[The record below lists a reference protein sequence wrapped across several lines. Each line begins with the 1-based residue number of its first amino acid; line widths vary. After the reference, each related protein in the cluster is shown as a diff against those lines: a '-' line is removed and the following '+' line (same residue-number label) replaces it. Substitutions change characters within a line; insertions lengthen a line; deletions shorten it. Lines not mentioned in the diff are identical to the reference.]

1 MKTTR
6 KPAVL
11 LALLMLLS
19 LFVLSAC
26 SDGGGSATRDSEPE
40 APSGGS
46 EAGTESGAGGER
58 ESEDSTPKESG
69 TEAETEP
76 SVPVDRFADGTMIY
90 YENFDRYGNESGNVM
105 TLGTLRK
112 NGVWRLDDQTDP
124 YYERSKPYAA
134 KSTCRYA
141 IRDGKLQ
148 IMGYRDAS
156 GNEIADASDTYLV
169 VLDEN
174 TLWELD
180 GKAYTIQYE
189 VTYAS
194 YANVKRYICLLW
206 NYYGQYYNSFHLR
219 VNGTGNLQAHKA
231 GAWLDHDKY
240 VASTDLYSGSLDGNS
255 GTSIA
260 NKLLGIDLGGSS
272 AKAILRDI
280 PVTVRI
286 RIHADGTATV
296 LLSTDGERFV
306 AVAEYHP
313 SSEVGTGLNS
323 HTPTCNG
330 GALAIKT
337 GAGINGTLDDI
348 MIYMGHGD
356 TPEDKTVR
364 FAPLPIPDAGE
375 IPLFT
380 QESTVSKTVYNDSAY
395 SAFNSLAKAEILVPG
410 LKQGMIPQG
419 MDVSVERNLLFISG
433 YFKDTSCSESSVV
446 LTVDLT
452 SGKFVGEY
460 YLEDIGGAPHTSHV
474 GGIAVTEKNLYI
486 SSNSLLYRIPLSAFE
501 EAGARGA
508 VRIAETIPVPVRAS
522 FCNYS
527 EGILWVGDFYIPND
541 TTYSTPEW
549 RHMQN
554 RAGGTYGAWCVG
566 YRLTDATENGL
577 NADALP
583 AGAAFATPDIVL
595 SIDQKI
601 QGFAVVG
608 DRIALSRS
616 YGRTANSAILLY
628 ENILS
633 DAAHRTVTLNGT
645 EVPVWFLDSFV
656 AVASYTM
663 MPMSEGLAV
672 HNGSLLILFES
683 GATYYKDGG
692 GKNPTDRV
700 FRMKIS

>member
-1 MKTTR
+1 MKSVR
-6 KPAVL
+6 ISALL
-11 LALLMLLS
+11 LALLLILS
-19 LFVLSAC
+19 CAVLSAC
-26 SDGGGSATRDSEPE
+26 GETSGGGGSESVSDTTVAGDSPESTGDLTTEGDSE
-40 APSGGS
+40 S
-46 EAGTESGAGGER
+46 
-58 ESEDSTPKESG
+58 ESES
-69 TEAETEP
+69 EAETEP
-76 SVPVDRFADGTMIY
+76 PVPVDRFADGTMIY
-90 YENFDRYGNESGNVM
+90 YENFDSYGNESGNVM
-105 TLGTLRK
+105 TLGALRK
-112 NGVWRLDDQTDP
+112 NGVWRLDDQIDP
-124 YYERSKPYAA
+124 YYERSQSYAA
-134 KSTCRYA
+134 KSTCRYS

-174 TLWELD
+174 TLWELN

-189 VTYAS
+189 VTYES

-240 VASTDLYSGSLDGNS
+240 VAATDLYSGSLDGSS

-260 NKLLGIDLGGSS
+260 NKLLGIDLGGSNS
-272 AKAILRDI
+272 KAILRDI

-286 RIHADGTATV
+286 RIHTDGTATV

-313 SSEVGTGLNS
+313 SSEVGSGLNS
-323 HTPTCNG
+323 HTATCNG

-356 TPEDKTVR
+356 TPEDKTVS
-364 FAPLPIPDAGE
+364 FEPLPIPDAGE

-380 QESTVSKTVYNDSAY
+380 QESTVSVTKYNDSAY
-395 SAFNSLAKAEILVPG
+395 SAFNSLAQAEILVPG

-419 MDVSVERNLLFISG
+419 MDVSVEKNLLFISG
-433 YFKDTSCSESSVV
+433 YFKDAAYSESSVV
-446 LTVDLT
+446 LTVDMT

-460 YLEDIGGAPHTSHV
+460 YLEDIGGAPHTSHA
-474 GGIAVTEKNLYI
+474 GGIAVTEKNVYI

-508 VRIAETIPVPVRAS
+508 VRIVETIPVPVRAS

-527 EGILWVGDFYIPND
+527 EGILWVGDFYIPNNS
-541 TTYSTPEW
+541 TYETPEW

-566 YRLTDATENGL
+566 YRLTDATENGIR
-577 NADALP
+577 ADALP
-583 AGAAFATPDIVL
+583 AGASYATPDIVL

-608 DRIALSRS
+608 DRIALSKS
-616 YGRTANSAILLY
+616 YGRTANSSILLY
-628 ENILS
+628 ENVLS

-656 AVASYTM
+656 AVGSYTM
-663 MPMSEGLAV
+663 MPMSEGLAA

-683 GATYYKDGG
+683 GATYYKDDG

-700 FRMKIS
+700 FRMKVS